1 VKIAKNLNFIVPIY
15 GDDNKKVVAHAHS
28 TPLSEDVVD
37 KYFLIL
43 AQTFSQI
50 FSLGLGAGGGPGVA
64 AKLLKSI
71 AIKQET
77 WDDEGDL
84 PGIEKGLME
93 EIRRLTSVIALTEK
107 GWQPL
112 PLQVAVDRDFLSE
125 RDKREVENAIVFFI
139 AVSATLGRA
148 QAQDMMET
156 ASVLWNARLSLLN
169 STEYAAFLQKSTA
182 IANSGEKKPSAVAS
196 AKISAPPTPPP
207 TNATVDGRPASLPS

>member
-1 VKIAKNLNFIVPIY
+1 MKIAKNLNFIVPIY
-15 GDDNKKVVAHAHS
+15 GDDNKNVVAHAHS
-28 TPLSEDVVD
+28 TPLWEDVAD

-71 AIKQET
+71 AIKQEI
-77 WDDEGDL
+77 WDDVGDS
-84 PGIEKGLME
+84 PGIEKGLIE

-107 GWQPL
+107 GWHPL
-112 PLQVAVDRDFLSE
+112 PLQHAVDRGFLTD
-125 RDKREVENAIVFFI
+125 RDRREVENAIVFFI

-156 ASVLWNARLSLLN
+156 ACVLWNARLSLLN
-169 STEYAAFLQKSTA
+169 STEFAASLPKSTA
-182 IANSGEKKPSAVAS
+182 TASFGEKKPAA
-196 AKISAPPTPPP
+196 APPMPLPVP
-207 TNATVDGRPASLPS
+207 RANATVDGKPASLPS